1 MSESKPGDPIADSA
15 RQKALYEQIH
25 DDYEA
30 HYYDTPSRAFRERF
44 MWGPAFDDVDLN
56 GKVVADLACGSG
68 VNTLA
73 LVERFPEVRAVGF
86 DISSKAC
93 EAYTK
98 NTGFPSHELD
108 LTKGADPGIRVDA
121 AMVWGGLHH
130 CVADLTGTFRTL
142 AALVEPG
149 GTLLLS
155 EPNRRYA
162 LEAARTLWYRLDPY
176 FDASTEAALD
186 HDAIADLAAEWFEPQ
201 RVVFLGGPAYF
212 LIYNSLILR
221 VPRSVKGA
229 LSPPLFA
236 AESAYNRLPGRLWY
250 PYFIARWRRRG

>member
-1 MSESKPGDPIADSA
+1 MSEPEPGAQIADSA

-25 DDYEA
+25 DEYEA
-30 HYYDTPSRAFRERF
+30 HYYDAPSRAFRERF
-44 MWGPAFDDVDLN
+44 MWAPAFDGVDLN
-56 GKVVADLACGSG
+56 GKSVADLACGSG

-73 LVERFPEVRAVGF
+73 LVARFPEVRAVGF

-93 EAYTK
+93 EAYTR
-98 NTGFPSHELD
+98 NTGFPAHELD
-108 LTKGADPGIRVDA
+108 LTKGVDPGVRVDA

-130 CVADLTGTFRTL
+130 CVADLPGTFRTL
-142 AALVEPG
+142 AALIEPG
-149 GTLLLS
+149 GTLILS

-162 LEAARTLWYRLDPY
+162 LEGARALWYRFDAY

-186 HDAIADLAAEWFEPQ
+186 HDAIAAMASEWFEPE
-201 RVVFLGGPAYF
+201 RVVYLGGPAYF

-229 LSPPLFA
+229 LSSPLFV
-236 AESAYNRLPGRLWY
+236 AERAYNLLPGRLWY
-250 PYFIARWRRRG
+250 PYFIARWRRRS